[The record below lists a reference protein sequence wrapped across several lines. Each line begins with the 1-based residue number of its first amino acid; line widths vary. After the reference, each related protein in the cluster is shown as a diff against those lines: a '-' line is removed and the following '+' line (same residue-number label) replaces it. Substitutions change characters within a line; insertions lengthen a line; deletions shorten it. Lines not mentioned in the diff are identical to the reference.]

1 MPFARFA
8 LAAQNFQEKIK
19 KGMHEYK
26 IESGEEEV
34 LFEGLTEQNQ
44 ASENVLN
51 LLGLKFPELKLGD
64 DEVDKKIIEMQ

>member
-1 MPFARFA
+1 
-8 LAAQNFQEKIK
+8 
-19 KGMHEYK
+19 MHEYK
-26 IESGEEEV
+26 IASGEEEV

-44 ASENVLN
+44 VSENVLN